1 MDYVKVE
8 GAGVSG
14 LEMVVLAALL
24 LVAAVVAWQLFQRFS
39 GREVSDVNAL
49 RFTRRPTDPPPD

>member
-39 GREVSDVNAL
+39 GREVSDVNGL
-49 RFTRRPTDPPPD
+49 RFTPRHPTPPED

>member
-39 GREVSDVNAL
+39 GREVSDVNGL
-49 RFTRRPTDPPPD
+49 RFTDRRPPPPED